1 MTEDQ
6 TLDQLLNQVS
16 FSRDV
21 YGDPTNFR
29 RTWATIA
36 YVDSVGPIQIM
47 VWQDGPWWCVTEKGE
62 HGVFDSTWGNAQHV
76 AKYITARHGNFSGID
91 HIDFSFDNLK

>member
-1 MTEDQ
+1 
-6 TLDQLLNQVS
+6 
-16 FSRDV
+16 
-21 YGDPTNFR
+21 
-29 RTWATIA
+29 
-36 YVDSVGPIQIM
+36 
-47 VWQDGPWWCVTEKGE
+47 VTEKGE